1 MQRGSA
7 WNVRIVYS
15 AQGSLNYGDCDMEWG
30 DLMSI
35 KKLEFEAADILAVS
49 LLGVFQ
55 GNDLGSFRAL

>member
-7 WNVRIVYS
+7 WNVQIVYG

-35 KKLEFEAADILAVS
+35 KKLELEAADILAVS
-49 LLGVFQ
+49 LLGIFQ